1 MLDSGASANI
11 MTLKVM
17 RQLGLEVTRPYGNV
31 CGIESK
37 AISTYGLIENLE
49 VLLARYP
56 EIVFLMDIVVV
67 DIPDIWGMLLSRK
80 FVAILGG
87 TLQMD
92 LSYATIP
99 IGDETYAHIPNQP
112 MTRDHVEE
120 IDIDPE
126 NDDPLEEF
134 LEEFMDS
141 PPEFFPDDLPFTQE
155 DDIDDIVWPKRE
167 DYQNN

>member
-1 MLDSGASANI
+1 

-31 CGIESK
+31 CGIDSK

-49 VLLARYP
+49 VHLARYP
-56 EIVFLMDIVVV
+56 EIVFVMDIVVV

-80 FVAILGG
+80 WAATLGG

-99 IGDETYAHIPNQP
+99 IGNEAHVILYNQP
-112 MTRDHVEE
+112 MTRAHVEE
-120 IDIDPE
+120 IDSDLE
-126 NDDPLEEF
+126 DDSPLEEDHPEELWIPLLNLTQMTF
-134 LEEFMDS
+134 LS
-141 PPEFFPDDLPFTQE
+141 PKKMILM
-155 DDIDDIVWPKRE
+155 I
-167 DYQNN
+167 